1 MTQRIF
7 VSEVRKYDTN
17 QRILISLADFQSRS
31 VLFSLIKEKSVE
43 DLAHELKIPLSSVY
57 KKISN
62 LEELS
67 LVEQLKEIRSHSGKK
82 IKLYRSRISK
92 AEITMKKLEMTIN
105 LYPN

>member
-1 MTQRIF
+1 MPQRIF
-7 VSEVRKYDTN
+7 TSEIRKYDTN

-43 DLAHELKIPLSSVY
+43 DLARELKIPLSSVY

-67 LVEQLKEIRSHSGKK
+67 LIEQMKEIRSYSGKK

-92 AEITMKKLEMTIN
+92 AEITMKKLEITIN
-105 LYPN
+105 LHPN